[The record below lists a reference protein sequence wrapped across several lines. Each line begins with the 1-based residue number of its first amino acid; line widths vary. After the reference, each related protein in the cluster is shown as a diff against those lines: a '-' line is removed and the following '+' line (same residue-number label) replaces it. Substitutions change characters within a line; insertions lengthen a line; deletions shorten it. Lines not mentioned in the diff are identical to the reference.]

1 MHLKYLQ
8 SGFSGANSFL
18 RPLWGFLF
26 DLIGFKALLFPT
38 NLILIA
44 IGCTL
49 FYTIHIK
56 WLFTFLVVLSGLL
69 MGVIF
74 SIFPP
79 YTGKIYGIKLSSEI
93 YGLVFIGIGLA
104 SLLGPTFFFIIQGF
118 IKKSIFLP
126 FMIAFFIGA
135 GFAFLGCITC
145 FFTPNENKKEK
156 EEKLVEDEDKED
168 TF

>member
-1 MHLKYLQ
+1 MHLKFLQ

-38 NLILIA
+38 NLILIV
-44 IGCTL
+44 IGGTL
-49 FYTIHIK
+49 FYTIQIK
-56 WLFTFLVVLSGLL
+56 WLFTVLVVLSGLL
-69 MGVIF
+69 MGIIF
-74 SIFPP
+74 SIFPA
-79 YTGKIYGIKLSSEI
+79 YTGKVYGIKLSSEI
-93 YGLVFIGIGLA
+93 YGLVFVGIGLA

-118 IKKSIFLP
+118 IKKSIFIP

-145 FFTPNENKKEK
+145 FFAPSEKKK
-156 EEKLVEDEDKED
+156 INVEKLVEENKED